1 MLGAA
6 MKRGIAF
13 IAALAGLAVLTGPL
27 YAQGSRRQQAP
38 TALQEQEL
46 QKKKDAEKAERE
58 YEAMMKKTRGQ
69 AATPERVDPWQ
80 NMRSAD
86 DGKPKQ

>member
-6 MKRGIAF
+6 MKRVIAV
-13 IAALAGLAVLTGPL
+13 IAGLSALAVLTGPL
-27 YAQGSRRQQAP
+27 YAQGSKRQQAP
-38 TALQEQEL
+38 TALQAEDL

-58 YEAMMKKTRGQ
+58 YNAMMKKTQGQ
-69 AATPERVDPWQ
+69 ATPTERVDPWQ

-86 DGKPKQ
+86 DGKAKQ